1 MKVKV
6 WKLLGLLL
14 IAIFVLTASMSS
26 TSVKGLTGEV
36 KA

>member
-6 WKLLGLLL
+6 WKLLGLLF
-14 IAIFVLTASMSS
+14 IAIFVLTASISS
-26 TSVKGLTGEV
+26 TSTKDLTGEV